1 MTSWNNKNYSMPACS
16 DTAGFLFINY
26 FIFKRIMEKVFA
38 YIDGFNVYHSLNAYI
53 KNNNLS
59 NELKWLDI
67 KSVVSFFVNKQ
78 FEILENVAFFSAI
91 PTHLKIDKQNRHINY
106 YNALKSIGIEIVDG
120 KFGKK
125 KFKFICKN
133 CHATNIHY
141 RCHKCGKNNDF
152 ISHEEKESDVS
163 LAIKIISDILT
174 IKELN
179 KIILVSSDT
188 DFIPVVNYI
197 LNNTNKKIIVL
208 FPLGSSKSNK
218 YRDIKNKNYK
228 LKEIKEFH
236 INKSSLPDIINFNG
250 KIYKNPYKQSDNKH

>member
-78 FEILENVAFFSAI
+78 FETLENVAFFSAI

-133 CHATNIHY
+133 CHATNIYY

-236 INKSSLPDIINFNG
+236 INKSRLPDIINFNG

>member
-1 MTSWNNKNYSMPACS
+1 MTSWNNENYSMPACS
-16 DTAGFLFINY
+16 DTAGFFIYKLFY
-26 FIFKRIMEKVFA
+26 FQTIMEKVFA

-78 FEILENVAFFSAI
+78 SEKLEKVAFFSAI
-91 PTHLKIDKQNRHINY
+91 PTHLNISKQNRHVNY
-106 YNALKSIGIEIVDG
+106 YNALKSIGVEIVDG

-125 KFKFICKN
+125 KLKFICKN
-133 CHATNIHY
+133 CYATNISYKCH
-141 RCHKCGKNNDF
+141 RCGDTNNF

-163 LAIKIISDILT
+163 LAIKIISDIFT

-197 LNNTNKKIIVL
+197 LYNTNKKIAVL

-228 LKEIKEFH
+228 L
-236 INKSSLPDIINFNG
+236 
-250 KIYKNPYKQSDNKH
+250 